1 MATVTPARTA
11 SGNNESIFSWEGK
24 DKNGRPVQGELRAS
38 GVASVAVALR
48 RQGISVGQVKKKRFA
63 SGKKITEKD
72 ICFFT
77 RQLATML
84 KAGVPLLQSFDIVAR
99 GHANAAVSR
108 LLQDIRADV
117 ETGTSLNQ
125 A

>member
-11 SGNNESIFSWEGK
+11 TGNNESIFSCEGK

-48 RQGISVGQVKKKRFA
+48 RQGISVGQVKKRFA
-63 SGKKITEKD
+63 SGKKITKKD

-77 RQLATML
+77 RLLATML
-84 KAGVPLLQSFDIVAR
+84 
-99 GHANAAVSR
+99 
-108 LLQDIRADV
+108 
-117 ETGTSLNQ
+117 
-125 A
+125 